1 MSCLR
6 QHVDNKYKKRY
17 HLRLLAT
24 TPAYQGQGIG
34 TSLCKHVM
42 EQGKKDTTALTLF
55 ATSEAHLL
63 YARLGFKYIFSTV
76 AQVKGEDQQIP
87 VMAMAYES

>member
-1 MSCLR
+1 MARLR
-6 QHVDNKYKKRY
+6 QYTDNKYKKRY

-24 TPAYQGQGIG
+24 TPSYQGQGIG
-34 TSLCKHVM
+34 TLLCKHVM
-42 EQGKKDTTALTLF
+42 EQAKKDSMALTVF
-55 ATSEAHLL
+55 ASSEAHLL

-76 AQVKGEDQQIP
+76 AQVKGKDQQIP